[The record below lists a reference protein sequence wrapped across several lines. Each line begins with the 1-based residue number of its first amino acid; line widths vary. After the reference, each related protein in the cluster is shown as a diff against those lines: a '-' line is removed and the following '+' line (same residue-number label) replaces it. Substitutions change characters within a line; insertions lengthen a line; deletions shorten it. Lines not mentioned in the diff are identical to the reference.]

1 MARRHIAPTWL
12 ALAVLAWLPRAAAA
26 AAAAG
31 PAPAGPGPAAAPIS
45 LAGSA
50 QQHWLMGHLDALLDP
65 DGALDVHQVAA
76 RPRAPLERLD
86 TGLGR
91 WPGQRQPMVWLGFS
105 ILVPPG
111 GTPDDWSLLIGRPF
125 NPGTVYLEQDDG
137 SFSAFALRLDHSGGA
152 FRVELPRTPGLHRGF
167 LRVPAPIIRPD
178 LLHLATPAGQEWL
191 LERHLITQGLYFGVM
206 LAMLLINLLVG
217 VLLRDRA
224 QLWYVGFIA
233 TSVATF
239 ALLTGTASRFVL
251 TSVSAAALYRVQ
263 SAGLALVVLVGM
275 QFSRRFLDTARK
287 APRTDRVM
295 RGFLALAALVALAC
309 FVVPDN
315 LALRAVALLGL
326 LVPLVALTAGV
337 ATLRAGSRWA
347 RFYLVGWSLFSL
359 GGFIFASPIRPF
371 GLDGLTVFQL
381 SSALEAVL
389 FMVALADRM
398 RILRAERA
406 EAERALVR
414 GEKLSALG
422 QLVAGVAHEVNNPN
436 NFLTFNLP
444 ILDDYVQATRP
455 IVEAAG
461 REQPDLRLVG
471 LTVDEFYADA
481 GKLVGNMLHGAER
494 ITAIVAQLKSYVR
507 GHDDAERQWESADLG
522 RVASSAATLVRKQLE
537 QWGITFQLELARAL
551 PPVRMNPGPIEQV
564 VMNLV
569 LNAGQAAR
577 TTTRGQV
584 TVRTRP
590 SADGS
595 AVELTVT
602 DNGPGV
608 PEKLRTRIFEPFFTT
623 RAGEQ
628 GTGMGLAISQRI
640 VEEHHGTL
648 ELASAAPGDT
658 CFVVRLPIPPPSVE
672 QP

>member
-1 MARRHIAPTWL
+1 MGVVTRGHIAPAWLSL
-12 ALAVLAWLPRAAAA
+12 ALLAWLPRTAAAA
-26 AAAAG
+26 TATTSAS
-31 PAPAGPGPAAAPIS
+31 AAAPIR
-45 LAGSA
+45 LQGGA
-50 QQHWLMGHLDALLDP
+50 QQHSLMGHLDALLDP
-65 DGALDVHQVAA
+65 AGALDVQQVAA
-76 RPRAPLERLD
+76 RERAPLERLD

-91 WPGQRQPMVWLGFS
+91 WPGQRQPTVWLGFS

-111 GTPDDWSLLIGRPF
+111 GTPDPWSLLVGPPF

-137 SFSAFALRLDHSGGA
+137 SYRTVAMRLDGSGGS
-152 FRVELPRTPGLHRGF
+152 FRATLPATPGTHRVF
-167 LRVPAPIIRPD
+167 LRVPAPIVRPS
-178 LLHLATPAGQEWL
+178 LLHLATPAGEEWL
-191 LERHLITQGLYFGVM
+191 LQRHLTTQGLYFGVM
-206 LAMLLINLLVG
+206 LAMLLINLMVG

-233 TSVATF
+233 ASVATF
-239 ALLTGTASRFVL
+239 ALLTGTASRSVL
-251 TSVSAAALYRVQ
+251 TTVPAAALFRSQ
-263 SAGLALVVLVGM
+263 CAGLALVVLAGM
-275 QFSRRFLDTARK
+275 QFSRLFLDTARK

-295 RGFLALAALVALAC
+295 RGFLALTALVVVAA

-326 LVPLVALTAGV
+326 VVPLLALTAGI
-337 ATLRAGSRWA
+337 ASLRAGSRWA
-347 RFYLVGWSLFSL
+347 RFYLVGWTLFSL
-359 GGFIFASPIRPF
+359 GGFIFASPIQLF

-381 SSALEAVL
+381 SSVLEAVL
-389 FMVALADRM
+389 FTVALADRM

-444 ILDDYVQATRP
+444 ILEDYVQATRP

-471 LTVDEFYADA
+471 LGVDEFYADA
-481 GKLVGNMLHGAER
+481 GKLVGNMKHGAER

-507 GHDDAERQWESADLG
+507 GHDETQWEATDLG
-522 RVASSAATLVRKQLE
+522 SVVGSAATLVRKQLE
-537 QWGITFQLELARAL
+537 QWGVSFQLELGSGL
-551 PPVRMNPGPIEQV
+551 PAVRMNPGPIEQV

-577 TTTRGQV
+577 TTGRGHV
-584 TVRTRP
+584 TVRTRA

-595 AVELTVT
+595 AVELSVT

-648 ELASAAPGDT
+648 ELASAAPGNT
-658 CFVVRLPIPPPSVE
+658 SFVVRLPITVE
-672 QP
+672 KP